1 MAKDKKIESVKG
13 MNDILPPDSGLWL
26 AFERIICDWATSYG
40 YQFIRTPILEKTNL
54 FVRSIGEATDI
65 VEKEMYTFMDYDESV
80 TMRPENTASCVRAVL
95 EKNLIR
101 ERPQRLWYTGPMF
114 RHEKPQLGRYRQF
127 YQTGVE
133 ALGFP
138 GPDVDVELII
148 MTHELWKKL
157 GIDQYVEL
165 HINTLGQ
172 KEERQAHRKALIAY
186 FEQHQDILDEDCKRR
201 LYVNPL
207 RILDSKNPDLQNIIE
222 AAPKLSEYLQAES
235 IQFYNTFKSAL
246 DALQIRYVENPRLV
260 RGLDYYNLTVFE
272 WVTTELGSQ
281 GTVCG
286 GGRYDGLVEELG
298 GKPTPGVGFAMGL
311 DRLLLLI
318 KEKGRL
324 TDHFSNPDVYIVHQG
339 ENSNIYAFKT
349 AESLRKQGL
358 NVLQYS
364 GQAANFKKQ
373 MSRANDSG
381 ALAVVIIGED
391 EIAANNLT
399 LKHLREEQPQQT
411 LNLEQAIIQ
420 LKQWKK

>member
-1 MAKDKKIESVKG
+1 MAKDKKIERVKG
-13 MNDILPPDSGLWL
+13 MRDILPPDSGLWL

-40 YQFIRTPILEKTNL
+40 YQFIRTPILEKTDL

-95 EKNLIR
+95 KENLIR

-114 RHEKPQLGRYRQF
+114 RHEKQQLGRYRQF

-157 GIDQYVEL
+157 GINQYVEL

-172 KEERQAHRKALIAY
+172 KEERQAHRKALIEY

-222 AAPKLSEYLQAES
+222 AAPKLSDYLQGDS
-235 IQFYNTFKSAL
+235 VQFYNTFKSAL

-318 KEKGRL
+318 KEKGCL
-324 TDHFSNPDVYIVHQG
+324 TDHFTCPDVYIVHQG
-339 ENSNIYAFKT
+339 ENSSIYAFKT
-349 AESLRKQGL
+349 AESLRKEGF

-364 GQAANFKKQ
+364 GAQANFKKQ

-381 ALAVVIIGED
+381 ALAVIIIGED
-391 EIAANNLT
+391 EMITNNLT
-399 LKHLREEQPQQT
+399 LKHLREEHPQQT